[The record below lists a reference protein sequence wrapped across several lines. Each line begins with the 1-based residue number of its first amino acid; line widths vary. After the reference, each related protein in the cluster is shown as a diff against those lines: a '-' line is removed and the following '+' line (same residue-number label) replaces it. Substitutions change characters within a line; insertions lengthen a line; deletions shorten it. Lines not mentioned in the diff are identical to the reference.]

1 MATSAHT
8 GNLPALQRPAVA
20 DRLIQATTALA
31 VAAVAAVAAAISY
44 RHAYELVTTHGET
57 G

>member
-1 MATSAHT
+1 VATSAHT

>member
-1 MATSAHT
+1 
-8 GNLPALQRPAVA
+8 
-20 DRLIQATTALA
+20 